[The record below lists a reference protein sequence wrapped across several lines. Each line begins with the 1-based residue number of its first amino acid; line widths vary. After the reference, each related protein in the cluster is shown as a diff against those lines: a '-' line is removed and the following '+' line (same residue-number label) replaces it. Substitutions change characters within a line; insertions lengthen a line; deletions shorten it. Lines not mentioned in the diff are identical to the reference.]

1 MRGEHDCHPLEQP
14 HYYNYGFS
22 KRMIKMCSDCIIS
35 QDIEIVLM
43 TNQMF
48 QGALVISCIKV
59 ELAMPHQITPFCI
72 CSHVRLSNVLFVLV
86 D

>member
-1 MRGEHDCHPLEQP
+1 
-14 HYYNYGFS
+14 
-22 KRMIKMCSDCIIS
+22 MCSDCIIS

-72 CSHVRLSNVLFVLV
+72 CSHVRLSNLLFVLV
-86 D
+86 AGFLLNILFAPLTDLFFLSMTVEFLR